1 MANEVVGTH
10 IMIESMVYHKIMH
23 WVNKSSYE
31 VSGLGKITYKDGRIT
46 VIDAILLPQKNG
58 SAHTDIEGADVGKA
72 MFLLK
77 DTPGDLRW
85 WWHSHV
91 NMDVF
96 WSGTDR
102 DTIDKITQGGW
113 FVSTVFNKRHEMRS
127 ALSMVSPLPLGFI
140 DNIPTQQIQYLDPEA
155 VKKWDDD
162 YEKNV
167 TNLMRTY
174 TWGKSE
180 SRYPSE
186 SGRSSSDFRSGE
198 GGQLP
203 LLPHHPSRTVEDDG
217 PGIEDRIPP
226 MTPEEIQEYLEE
238 RRTIGAPKAG
248 PPMRNGHSGGW

>member
-140 DNIPTQQIQYLDPEA
+140 DNIPTQQIQYLDPEEDLHLGK
-155 VKKWDDD
+155 V
-162 YEKNV
+162 
-167 TNLMRTY
+167 
-174 TWGKSE
+174 GKSLSKRE
-180 SRYPSE
+180 RKKLKRLQKWGRWAASSPSA
-186 SGRSSSDFRSGE
+186 
-198 GGQLP
+198 P
-203 LLPHHPSRTVEDDG
+203 PKPHR
-217 PGIEDRIPP
+217 
-226 MTPEEIQEYLEE
+226 
-238 RRTIGAPKAG
+238 
-248 PPMRNGHSGGW
+248 